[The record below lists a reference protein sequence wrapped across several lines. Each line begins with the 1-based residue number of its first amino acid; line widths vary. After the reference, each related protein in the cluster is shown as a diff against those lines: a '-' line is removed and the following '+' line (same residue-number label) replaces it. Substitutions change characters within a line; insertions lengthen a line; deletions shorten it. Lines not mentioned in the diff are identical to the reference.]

1 MVLNVTLPSNSGRM
15 EIPMDGMIIQD
26 PSKQKL
32 PTMVVAFAGWPD
44 AAEAATRAIRYMVRK
59 LPTKKLAE
67 IDPEEFYDFTVN
79 RPQVRVNRRKKRRIK
94 WPTNEFYSYI
104 PKDMPENGLLLYIGT
119 EPNLKWKTFS
129 KTILHMAESVGVEMI
144 ISLGSLLDAVPH
156 TREVRISG
164 RASNKELN
172 EKARWLGIQTSGY
185 QGPTGIHS
193 AFAEMCTESKIPHAN
208 IWSHCPHY
216 VQTSPNP
223 IASYALLQRLT
234 SLMNLEVDTKELE
247 LAGEAFQTEVTKA
260 IKKQPDVTSY
270 VSKLENQYDKSKT
283 DTQEMP
289 TGPDMVHE
297 IEAFLK
303 SQSGGQENN

>member
-1 MVLNVTLPSNSGRM
+1 
-15 EIPMDGMIIQD
+15 MDGLIIQD
-26 PSKQKL
+26 TFKQKL

-59 LPTKKLAE
+59 LPAKKFAE
-67 IDPEEFYDFTVN
+67 IEPEDYYDFTVN
-79 RPQVRVNRRKKRRIK
+79 RPHIRVNRQKQRKIK
-94 WPTNEFYSYI
+94 WPTNEFYSYV
-104 PKDMPENGLLLYIGT
+104 PKETPENGLLLYVGT

-129 KTILHMAESVGVEMI
+129 KAILNLADTVGVETI

-172 EKARWLGIQTSGY
+172 EKARWLGIQNSGY

-193 AFAEMCTESKIPHAN
+193 AFAELCIQSDIPHAN

-234 SLMNLEVDTKELE
+234 SLMNVQLDMKELE
-247 LAGEAFQTEVTKA
+247 LAGQAFQTEVTKA
-260 IKKQPDVTSY
+260 ITEQPDVKSY
-270 VSKLENQYDKSKT
+270 VSKLETQYDQLKV
-283 DTQEMP
+283 DTEEMP
-289 TGPDMVHE
+289 TGSDMVYE
-297 IEAFLK
+297 IEEFLK
-303 SQSGGQENN
+303 RQSGGHEGA